1 MFSGSCSFFLLLL
14 CWSWDHCM
22 SSPSPS
28 LPLDAPKKTPSS
40 VSAPASFSYRTP
52 CVKLCECGM
61 GKYAT
66 FEHQVYIV
74 NCTDTNLT
82 DAKLL
87 ENLPLETEVLIFTG
101 NNISELPS
109 NIFGIDDT
117 YTKLQVIDMSNN
129 NIKLIH
135 GKTFHH
141 VDNVERLILNHND
154 LHINK
159 EEYHPRIFSNFI
171 NLRELHL
178 TDTFADNTQDNLA
191 SDLHDIFVESDLKK
205 LEKLHL
211 EQNEISI
218 MKDPH
223 LFCALP
229 NLLHLY
235 LGDNYLKGIHF
246 DLECMQKLVY
256 LDLERNRISILMKD
270 DLKELDV
277 VANKTNYFTVEVASN
292 PFLCSCDVLYFYEWL
307 NHTKVEFRH
316 KDTLKCNITQLNC
329 VQTHTLV
336 QSPNDQLCDD
346 AQMFILYLT
355 LLVVLALVIFL
366 YVKRDMFRTCS
377 RPVLDT
383 VSRKVHYT
391 SLSRTG
397 GILEFD
403 L

>member
-1 MFSGSCSFFLLLL
+1 
-14 CWSWDHCM
+14 
-22 SSPSPS
+22 
-28 LPLDAPKKTPSS
+28 
-40 VSAPASFSYRTP
+40 
-52 CVKLCECGM
+52 M

-74 NCTDTNLT
+74 NCTDT
-82 DAKLL
+82 KLNDTKIL

-101 NNISELPS
+101 NTIPELPS
-109 NIFGIDDT
+109 NIFGTDRA
-117 YTKLQVIDMSNN
+117 YEKLKVIDMSSN

-154 LHINK
+154 LHIVNK
-159 EEYHPRIFSNFI
+159 EEYHPRIFSNFR

-191 SDLHDIFVESDLKK
+191 SNLHDIFVESDLKT

-235 LGDNYLKGIHF
+235 LGDNLLKGIHF
-246 DLECMQKLVY
+246 DLECMEKLVY
-256 LDLERNRISILMKD
+256 LDLERNKISILMRD
-270 DLKELDV
+270 DLKMLDN
-277 VANKTNYFTVEVASN
+277 VANRTDYFTVEVAMN
-292 PFLCSCDVLYFYEWL
+292 PFLCSCDDNVFYFYEWM
-307 NHTKVEFRH
+307 NQTKVVFRH
-316 KDTLKCNITQLNC
+316 KDTINCSVSQLHC
-329 VQTHTLV
+329 VQKSLLV
-336 QSPNDQLCDD
+336 PVSTAIHDEQCND
-346 AQMFILYLT
+346 ANKFVMFT
-355 LLVVLALVIFL
+355 FVLVVLILVIIF
-366 YVKRDMFRTCS
+366 YIKRDMFRKCS
-377 RPVLDT
+377 RPSLDT
-383 VSRKVHYT
+383 VSRKVHYS

-397 GILEFD
+397 GISEFD

>member
-1 MFSGSCSFFLLLL
+1 M
-14 CWSWDHCM
+14 
-22 SSPSPS
+22 
-28 LPLDAPKKTPSS
+28 
-40 VSAPASFSYRTP
+40 
-52 CVKLCECGM
+52 
-61 GKYAT
+61 
-66 FEHQVYIV
+66 Q
-74 NCTDTNLT
+74 
-82 DAKLL
+82 
-87 ENLPLETEVLIFTG
+87 VLIFTG
-101 NNISELPS
+101 NNIPELPS
-109 NIFGIDDT
+109 NIFGLDDL
-117 YTKLQVIDMSNN
+117 YDKLKVIDLSNN

-141 VDNVERLILNHND
+141 VEHVERLILNHND
-154 LHINK
+154 LRINK
-159 EEYHPRIFSNFI
+159 EEYHPRIFSNFV

-191 SDLHDIFVESDLKK
+191 SDLHDVFVESDLKR

-235 LGDNYLKGIHF
+235 LGDNALKGIHF
-246 DLECMQKLVY
+246 DLECMKKLVY

-270 DLKELDV
+270 DLKELDT
-277 VANKTNYFTVEVASN
+277 VANRSNYFTVEVANN
-292 PFLCSCDVLYFYEWL
+292 PFLCGCDYLYFYEWM
-307 NHTKVEFRH
+307 NHTRVTFRH
-316 KDTLKCNITQLNC
+316 KNTVTCNLTQAQCAHTQVSLKSL
-329 VQTHTLV
+329 
-336 QSPNDQLCDD
+336 SAKDELCDD
-346 AQMFILYLT
+346 AHMFILSVVS
-355 LLVVLALVIFL
+355 LLVLALVIFL
-366 YVKRDMFRTCS
+366 YIKRDMFRIWS